1 MTKNLNLF
9 NTLSNKKEKFVPI
22 NDNKVGMYVCGPTV
36 YDFPH
41 IGNARP
47 LVVFDVLFRLLKK
60 IYDKNNITYVRNIT
74 DIDDKIIDSSKKK
87 KKSIKELTETITK
100 IFHKDCDYLNCLKPT
115 FEPKATEHI
124 KEMISMVSN
133 LCKDK
138 HAYENEKHVYF
149 SVSSFKEYGK
159 LSNKNSEELV
169 AGSRVEVSKY
179 KKDPLDFV
187 LWKPSETDDPGWDSP
202 WGRGRPGWH
211 LECSVM
217 SEKFLGKNFDIHGGG
232 LDLIFPHHE
241 NEIAQSCCA
250 NKIDNLA
257 NYWVHN
263 GFVTFDKEKMSKS
276 LGNIVAIHK
285 LKENIN
291 GQVVRLA
298 LLSSHYKQPLD
309 WNEKLIKESQNTLD
323 KWYSQFEKT
332 DSVEFQEDVL
342 HSLLEDLN
350 TPEYISKLHLLYD
363 ESSKGNKSSK
373 VKFLSACKLIGLLEE
388 DKESWES
395 FKKSKAHVDENF
407 INQKIKDRHKAR
419 KEGNY
424 KLADNIRKELE
435 NSGVMIE
442 DKKDQ
447 TTWRYK

>member
-1 MTKNLNLF
+1 MKELKIFNSLTKR
-9 NTLSNKKEKFVPI
+9 KENFVPI
-22 NDNKVGMYVCGPTV
+22 NKNKIRMYACGPTV
-36 YDFPH
+36 YDYPH

-47 LVVFDVLFRLLKK
+47 LVVFDVLYRLLKK
-60 IYDKNNITYVRNIT
+60 IYSNDKVTYVRNIT
-74 DIDDKIIDSSKKK
+74 DIDDKIIESSKKNNK
-87 KKSIKELTETITK
+87 NIGELTKTITAS
-100 IFHKDCDYLNCLKPT
+100 FHKDCKYLNCLEPS
-115 FEPKATEHI
+115 FEPKATEYI
-124 KEMISMVSN
+124 KEMITMVTN
-133 LCKDK
+133 LIKNK
-138 HAYENEKHVYF
+138 HAYENERHVYF

-217 SEKFLGKNFDIHGGG
+217 SEKFLGKKFDIHGGG

-241 NEIAQSCCA
+241 NEIAQSRCA
-250 NKIDNLA
+250 NKTDIFA

-276 LGNIVAIHK
+276 IGNIVAIHK
-285 LKENIN
+285 LRENIN
-291 GQVVRLA
+291 GQVIRLA

-309 WNEKLIKESQNTLD
+309 WNEKLIKESQNTLN
-323 KWYSQFEKT
+323 KWYNQFEKT
-332 DSVEFQEDVL
+332 DSVEIQEDTL
-342 HSLLEDLN
+342 HPLLEDLN

-388 DKESWES
+388 DKDSWES

-424 KLADNIRKELE
+424 KLADSIRKELE
-435 NSGVMIE
+435 NNGVVIE
-442 DKKDQ
+442 DRQDQ
-447 TTWRYK
+447 TSWKYK